1 MNRIFKKMGIL
12 LTLIFSFLISIFPS
26 NVVNAGYT
34 TDVVYEKVEV
44 KEVNVNGSTIRVKL
58 GEELDVLAFTYE
70 YAYLDIEGVKVSQLD
85 TCDEMKKLSAVD
97 FSFYDSSGKDLLGV
111 KIWKI
116 QFKETETYRPDWMTT
131 GNNEWVKTGTTG
143 INGSQRLKTLQ
154 VTKNKLSYNNGN
166 FDDYGLDDFFSINGY
181 KKEYTGILFF
191 SLDNEEQNVIIDS
204 IYRIEA
210 RIVTY
215 ENTWK
220 WWGVSQ
226 KTNQNRTIRH
236 VHRLDTDTTGCLVY
250 AKDILTH
257 SYLSNLFENSNVKKE
272 YNALVYGIIEKSG
285 KVDTSIGRNRHNNSM
300 ITTPNGL
307 NALTLYKP
315 LKHINDCTLLNV
327 EIKTGRTHQ
336 IRVHMA
342 SIKHP
347 LLGDTMYG
355 KNDEYKRVMLHC
367 SHIGFIH
374 PVYKYWVDFFAEIP
388 QDMKYIIGDN
398 NENI

>member
-1 MNRIFKKMGIL
+1 MNYFKYTIKNKETGKNLKEWLQSFNLAKNKINYLIDNKCITINDEIVFKREFIL
-12 LTLIFSFLISIFPS
+12 KENDKVVIDVS
-26 NVVNAGYT
+26 NYEQIDYLPLRFNLDIVYEDDYILVVN
-34 TDVVYEKVEV
+34 KP
-44 KEVNVNGSTIRVKL
+44 
-58 GEELDVLAFTYE
+58 
-70 YAYLDIEGVKVSQLD
+70 
-85 TCDEMKKLSAVD
+85 
-97 FSFYDSSGKDLLGV
+97 SG
-111 KIWKI
+111 
-116 QFKETETYRPDWMTT
+116 
-131 GNNEWVKTGTTG
+131 
-143 INGSQRLKTLQ
+143 
-154 VTKNKLSYNNGN
+154 
-166 FDDYGLDDFFSINGY
+166 
-181 KKEYTGILFF
+181 
-191 SLDNEEQNVIIDS
+191 VII
-204 IYRIEA
+204 YP
-210 RIVTY
+210 
-215 ENTWK
+215 ENKELSNTMANYIAYYYT
-220 WWGVSQ
+220 

>member
-1 MNRIFKKMGIL
+1 MNYFKYTIKNKETGKNLKEWLQSFNLAKNKINYLIDNKCITINDELVFKREFIL
-12 LTLIFSFLISIFPS
+12 KENDEVVIDVS
-26 NVVNAGYT
+26 NYEQIDYLPLRFNLDIVYEDDYILVVN
-34 TDVVYEKVEV
+34 KP
-44 KEVNVNGSTIRVKL
+44 
-58 GEELDVLAFTYE
+58 
-70 YAYLDIEGVKVSQLD
+70 
-85 TCDEMKKLSAVD
+85 
-97 FSFYDSSGKDLLGV
+97 SG
-111 KIWKI
+111 
-116 QFKETETYRPDWMTT
+116 
-131 GNNEWVKTGTTG
+131 
-143 INGSQRLKTLQ
+143 
-154 VTKNKLSYNNGN
+154 
-166 FDDYGLDDFFSINGY
+166 
-181 KKEYTGILFF
+181 
-191 SLDNEEQNVIIDS
+191 VII
-204 IYRIEA
+204 YP
-210 RIVTY
+210 
-215 ENTWK
+215 ENKELSNTMANYIAYYYT
-220 WWGVSQ
+220 

-285 KVDTSIGRNRHNNSM
+285 KIDTSIGRNRHNNSM

-315 LKHINDCTLLNV
+315 LNYINDNTLLNV

-347 LLGDTMYG
+347 LLGDTIYG
-355 KNDEYKRVMLHC
+355 KKDEYKRVMLHC

>member
-1 MNRIFKKMGIL
+1 MNYFKYTIKNKETGKNLNEWLQSFNLAKNKINYLIDNKCITINDELVFKREFIL
-12 LTLIFSFLISIFPS
+12 KENDEVVIDVS
-26 NVVNAGYT
+26 NYEQIDYLPLRFNLDIVYEDDYILVVN
-34 TDVVYEKVEV
+34 KP
-44 KEVNVNGSTIRVKL
+44 
-58 GEELDVLAFTYE
+58 
-70 YAYLDIEGVKVSQLD
+70 
-85 TCDEMKKLSAVD
+85 
-97 FSFYDSSGKDLLGV
+97 SG
-111 KIWKI
+111 
-116 QFKETETYRPDWMTT
+116 
-131 GNNEWVKTGTTG
+131 
-143 INGSQRLKTLQ
+143 
-154 VTKNKLSYNNGN
+154 
-166 FDDYGLDDFFSINGY
+166 
-181 KKEYTGILFF
+181 
-191 SLDNEEQNVIIDS
+191 VII
-204 IYRIEA
+204 YP
-210 RIVTY
+210 
-215 ENTWK
+215 ENKELSNTMANYIAYYYT
-220 WWGVSQ
+220 

-285 KVDTSIGRNRHNNSM
+285 KIDTSIGRNRHNNSM

-315 LKHINDCTLLNV
+315 LNYINDNTLLNV

-347 LLGDTMYG
+347 LLGDTIYG
-355 KNDEYKRVMLHC
+355 KKDEYKRVMLHC

>member
-1 MNRIFKKMGIL
+1 MNYFKYTIKNKETGKNLKEWLQSFNLAKNKINYLIDNKCITINDEIVFKREFIL
-12 LTLIFSFLISIFPS
+12 KENDKVVIDVS
-26 NVVNAGYT
+26 NYEQIDYLLLRFNLDIVYEDDYILVVN
-34 TDVVYEKVEV
+34 KP
-44 KEVNVNGSTIRVKL
+44 
-58 GEELDVLAFTYE
+58 
-70 YAYLDIEGVKVSQLD
+70 
-85 TCDEMKKLSAVD
+85 
-97 FSFYDSSGKDLLGV
+97 SG
-111 KIWKI
+111 
-116 QFKETETYRPDWMTT
+116 
-131 GNNEWVKTGTTG
+131 
-143 INGSQRLKTLQ
+143 
-154 VTKNKLSYNNGN
+154 
-166 FDDYGLDDFFSINGY
+166 
-181 KKEYTGILFF
+181 
-191 SLDNEEQNVIIDS
+191 VII
-204 IYRIEA
+204 YP
-210 RIVTY
+210 
-215 ENTWK
+215 ENKELSNTMANYIAYYYT
-220 WWGVSQ
+220 

-315 LKHINDCTLLNV
+315 LKYINDCTLLNV

-347 LLGDTMYG
+347 LLGDTIYG
-355 KNDEYKRVMLHC
+355 KKDEYKRVMLHC

-388 QDMKYIIGDN
+388 QDMKYIIGDY